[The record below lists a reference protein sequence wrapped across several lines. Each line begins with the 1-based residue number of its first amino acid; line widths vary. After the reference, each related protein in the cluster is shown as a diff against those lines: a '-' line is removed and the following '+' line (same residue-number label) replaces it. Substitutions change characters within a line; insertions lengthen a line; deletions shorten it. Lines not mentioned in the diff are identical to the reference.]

1 MENLAREVNDLRFRY
16 HVLDDPGVTDEVYSA
31 LTAELLAL
39 EKKYP
44 QLKAKNSPTGRIGG
58 AVLDKFAKVSHEA
71 RMLSLS
77 DAFSFEEVADWEAR
91 MKKLLPGQGFDYYC
105 ELKFDGLAISLRYEK
120 GELAVAATRGD
131 GFVGENVT
139 ENIRAIQSVPLEI
152 RDTKKVEVRGEAIMS
167 KDVWQKLN
175 EQQAKE
181 EKPLY
186 ANTRNAAA
194 GSIRQLDPKILASR
208 KLQYFAYDIVADLG
222 LATHEQVHGK
232 LRELGFKTNQKFERY
247 AKDLNEVK
255 KFYEEVKKSRDK
267 LPFGIDGI
275 VVSIN
280 DIKLFKRLG
289 VVGKAPRGMVA
300 FKFPAEQAVTTV
312 EDILVQVGRTG
323 KLTPI
328 AQLKPVF
335 VSGTTVSRA
344 TLHNQDEI
352 NRKDIR
358 IGDTVVLQRA
368 GDVIPEVVEVLT
380 KMRTGKENNFL
391 MPKECPVCKQ
401 PVAKRP
407 ASTRV
412 RSSTRGGKSGQQESV
427 DVFCVNPNCPTKNL
441 RYMEYFVS
449 AFEIYTIGPKVLER
463 FKDEG
468 LISSVIDLFY
478 LKESDIQSLERF
490 GEKSAANIVASIQEH
505 KKITLPKFIY
515 ALGITHVGEETA
527 FDLAQRFGSI
537 QKLMEA
543 TKEQIEAIQNIGGVV
558 AESIFE
564 WCQQKRHQKFI
575 EELLKAGVRIEN
587 VKVKKTPLT
596 GKSVVVTGTLEK
608 LSRDEAKEAVREA
621 GGDWVSSVSKNTDYV
636 VVGENPGSKATKAE
650 SLGVKILSEKEFL
663 KLLGK

>member
-1 MENLAREVNDLRFRY
+1 MSKDNLKAIQGRMEKLAAQVNDLRFRY
-16 HVLDDPGVTDEVYSA
+16 HVLDDPSVTDEVYSA
-31 LTAELLAL
+31 LTAELLEL
-39 EKKYP
+39 EKEYP
-44 QLKAKNSPTGRIGG
+44 QFKRKNSPTGRIGG
-58 AVLDKFAKVSHEA
+58 AALDKFVKVQHES

-77 DAFSFEEVADWEAR
+77 DAFSFEEVREWEAR
-91 MKKLLPGQGFDYYC
+91 MKKLLPGRSFDYYC
-105 ELKFDGLAISLRYEK
+105 ELKFDGLAISLRYDK
-120 GELAVAATRGD
+120 GELMVAATRGD

-139 ENIRAIQSVPLEI
+139 ENIRTIQSVPLEI
-152 RDTKKVEVRGEAIMS
+152 PEGKKIEVRGEAIMS
-167 KDVWQKLN
+167 KDVWHKLN
-175 EQQAKE
+175 EQQEKE
-181 EKPLY
+181 GKPLY

-208 KLQYFAYDIVADLG
+208 KLQYFAYDIVTDLG
-222 LATHEQVHGK
+222 LATHEQAHNK
-232 LRELGFKTNQKFERY
+232 LRELGFKTNQKFEKR

-255 KFYEEVKKSRDK
+255 KFYEEVKAVREK

-280 DIKLFKRLG
+280 DMKLFKRLG

-300 FKFPAEQAVTTV
+300 FKFPAEQAVTVV
-312 EDILVQVGRTG
+312 EDVLVQVGRTG

-352 NRKDIR
+352 TRKDIR

-368 GDVIPEVVEVLT
+368 GDVIPEVVEVLP
-380 KMRTGKENNFL
+380 KMRTGKEKKFT
-391 MPKECPVCKQ
+391 MPKVCPVCKQ
-401 PVAKRP
+401 AVAKR
-407 ASTRV
+407 
-412 RSSTRGGKSGQQESV
+412 KSGKEDSV

-468 LISSVIDLFY
+468 LISSVVDLFY

-490 GEKSAANIVASIQEH
+490 GDKSAAKIVASIQEH

-515 ALGITHVGEETA
+515 AMGITHVGEETA

-537 QKLMEA
+537 QKLMTA
-543 TKEQIEAIQNIGGVV
+543 TKEQIVAIQNIGEVV
-558 AESIFE
+558 ADSIYTWF
-564 WCQQKRHQKFI
+564 QQKRHQKFI
-575 EELLKAGVRIEN
+575 QELLAAGIKIEN
-587 VKVKKTPLT
+587 VKIKKTQLT
-596 GKSVVVTGTLEK
+596 GKSVVVTGTMES
-608 LSRDEAKEAVREA
+608 LSRDEAKEAVRVA
-621 GGDWVSSVSKNTDYV
+621 GGDWSSSVSKNTDYL
-636 VVGENPGSKATKAE
+636 VVGENPGSKAAKAK
-650 SLGVKILSEKEFL
+650 SLGVAILDEKGFLELLSE
-663 KLLGK
+663 

>member
-1 MENLAREVNDLRFRY
+1 MSKDNLKLVRTRMENLAKQVNELRFRY
-16 HVLDDPGVTDEVYSA
+16 HVLDDPAVTDEVYSA
-31 LTAELLAL
+31 LTADLLAL
-39 EKKYP
+39 EKEYP
-44 QLKAKNSPTGRIGG
+44 QLILKNSPTGRIGG
-58 AVLDKFAKVSHEA
+58 AVLEKFRKVPHEA
-71 RMLSLS
+71 RMLSLN

-91 MKKLLPGQGFDYYC
+91 MKKLLPGQSFDYYC
-105 ELKFDGLAISLRYEK
+105 ELKFDGLAISLRYEQ

-139 ENIRAIQSVPLEI
+139 ENIKAIQSVPLEI
-152 RDTKKVEVRGEAIMS
+152 PDGRKIEVRGEAIMS

-175 EQQAKE
+175 DQQARDG
-181 EKPLY
+181 KPPY

-208 KLQYFAYDIVADLG
+208 KLQYFAYDIVTDLG
-222 LATHEQVHGK
+222 LATHEQVHGQ
-232 LRELGFKTNQKFERY
+232 LRELGFKTNQKFERH
-247 AKDLNEVK
+247 AKNLSEVR
-255 KFYEEVKKSRDK
+255 KFYEEIKKIRDK

-275 VVSIN
+275 VVCVN
-280 DIKLFKRLG
+280 DIKLFQRLG
-289 VVGKAPRGMVA
+289 VVGKAPRGIVA
-300 FKFPAEQAVTTV
+300 FKFPPEQAVTVV

-352 NRKDIR
+352 TRKDIR
-358 IGDTVVLQRA
+358 VGDTVVLQRA
-368 GDVIPEVVEVLT
+368 GDVIPEIVEVLS
-380 KMRTGKENNFL
+380 KMRTGKEKKFV

-401 PVAKRP
+401 PVAKR
-407 ASTRV
+407 
-412 RSSTRGGKSGQQESV
+412 KSGKEDSV
-427 DVFCVNPNCPTKNL
+427 DVFCVNAACPTKNL

-490 GEKSAANIVASIQEH
+490 GEKSAANIVASIREH
-505 KKITLPKFIY
+505 KNIALPKFIY

-537 QKLMEA
+537 QKLMTVSRQE
-543 TKEQIEAIQNIGGVV
+543 IEAVPNIGTVV
-558 AESIFE
+558 TESIFD
-564 WCQQKRHQKFI
+564 WFQQKRHQKFI

-587 VKVKKTPLT
+587 VKVKKTALT
-596 GKSVVVTGTLEK
+596 GKAVVVTGTLAK
-608 LSRDEAKEAVREA
+608 MSREEAKEAVREA